1 MGRFRDLWASGRF
14 AIKQKQEDVGQQEHE
29 ALDMIHELQPDY
41 AVSDASKVILDA
53 LKSRRGQETG
63 RWLKALV
70 PESEVVG
77 APQAVQAAPTTSA
90 SVYDEMT
97 EWIDALFK
105 QFTELVF
112 EFNKQAVGTDLMISY
127 ERAKLYEKKSDEVWY
142 KPVTKT
148 YQGRLTTRQWAL
160 VVRGRDAKIS
170 IYLFPAEMVLA
181 FNADQVSDEEQAPF
195 MEVVRGEVNGVDTWT
210 IGGERAPLEA
220 IPHLAKELMGDLI
233 RVSTG
238 AMSETELFTAHTDA
252 PHKLGENV
260 AVGYDHAAAVA
271 SAPTAA
277 QAHAASPGAKAN
289 FDEMNV
295 FDACDI
301 VDGIIERELK
311 RLYDEASSLGP
322 GSPQADLARKQIS
335 TVEAFR
341 MKMLEAFEEFT
352 TKTQA
357 LLVADQTK
365 REQVARK

>member
-14 AIKQKQEDVGQQEHE
+14 AIKQKQDEVDQQEHE
-29 ALDMIHELQPDY
+29 ALDMIHELSPDY
-41 AVSDASKVILDA
+41 AVSEASKVILDA

-63 RWLKALV
+63 KWLKALV
-70 PESEVVG
+70 PEHEVLG
-77 APQAVQAAPTTSA
+77 TAQSTPAPTSA

-97 EWIDALFK
+97 VWIDALFK
-105 QFTELVF
+105 QFTDLVF
-112 EFNKQAVGTDLMISY
+112 EFNKQAVGTDLLISY

-160 VVRGRDAKIS
+160 VVRGRDAKIA
-170 IYLFPAEMVLA
+170 IYLFPADMVLA
-181 FNADQVSDEEQAPF
+181 FNADQVSDQEHAPF

-210 IGGERAPLEA
+210 IAGERAPLEA

-238 AMSETELFTAHTDA
+238 AMSETELFTSHTDA

-271 SAPTAA
+271 AGPATA
-277 QAHAASPGAKAN
+277 QALATGNAAKTN
-289 FDEMNV
+289 FENMNV

-301 VDGIIERELK
+301 VDGIIDRELK

-322 GSPQADLARKQIS
+322 GSPKADLARRQIS
-335 TVEAFR
+335 AVESFR

-352 TKTQA
+352 TKTQT
-357 LLVADQTK
+357 LLVETAQ
-365 REQVARK
+365 EQLARK